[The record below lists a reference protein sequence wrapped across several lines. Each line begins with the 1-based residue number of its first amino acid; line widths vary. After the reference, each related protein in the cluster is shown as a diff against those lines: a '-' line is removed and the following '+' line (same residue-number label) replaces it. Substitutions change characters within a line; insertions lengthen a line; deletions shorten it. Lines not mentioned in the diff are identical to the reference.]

1 MANSS
6 YEYLGKFVVNDGHE
20 SEQEVLV
27 ISEKGHLRFVGS
39 SLDHPGVGSSSGIW
53 DQQLRCLPSGLGV
66 RVVDTQYVSPA
77 A

>member
-1 MANSS
+1 MANAS
-6 YEYLGKFVVNDGHE
+6 YEYLGKFVVNDWHE

-27 ISEKGHLRFVGS
+27 ISEKGQLRFVGS
-39 SLDHPGVGSSSGIW
+39 SLDHPCGGSSSGVW
-53 DQQLRCLPSGLGV
+53 DRQLRCLLRGLGV